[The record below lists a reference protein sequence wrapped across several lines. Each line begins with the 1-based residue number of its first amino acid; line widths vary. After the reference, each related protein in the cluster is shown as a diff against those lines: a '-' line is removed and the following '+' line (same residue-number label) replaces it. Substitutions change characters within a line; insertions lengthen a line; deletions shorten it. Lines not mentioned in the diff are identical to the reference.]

1 MFRDAK
7 EELNRISAELLAEE
21 DTQEIENAPQE
32 ELSATKILDEELLN
46 SFLDETQ
53 KIENVDTYQNYSNQY
68 GTQTQ
73 VFQAYNTDESD
84 LDFQQYA
91 DMVYEAP
98 KKEKLTG
105 LIFVAILLAMGI
117 LGVLIWWLLRLGV
130 LG

>member
-32 ELSATKILDEELLN
+32 ELSATQILDEELLN

-91 DMVYEAP
+91 DMVYETP

>member
-32 ELSATKILDEELLN
+32 ELSATQILDEELLN